1 MFWGSALGITRYGV
15 LAGSEEALVGPDGGR
30 PRALI
35 TKQGVLQATHRF
47 FLELRGIDVAY
58 IINVDRPSYRVQT
71 QDNKLLNWTFSTPVS
86 ITWDP
91 INFTIREIFDGYSL
105 TTVLGYFYNKL
116 TDLSWDPPNE
126 VNTAFFKDLAKLQLT
141 EALGPVKIKSLN
153 ANGEIVETWEL
164 HGAYITSMKPSQ
176 LSYDQDSLTNI
187 SVAVKY
193 DFATLA
199 VADAAAASGD
209 PFAAWKSD

>member
-1 MFWGSALGITRYGV
+1 
-15 LAGSEEALVGPDGGR
+15 
-30 PRALI
+30 
-35 TKQGVLQATHRF
+35 
-47 FLELRGIDVAY
+47 
-58 IINVDRPSYRVQT
+58 
-71 QDNKLLNWTFSTPVS
+71 
-86 ITWDP
+86 
-91 INFTIREIFDGYSL
+91 
-105 TTVLGYFYNKL
+105 
-116 TDLSWDPPNE
+116 
-126 VNTAFFKDLAKLQLT
+126 LAKLQLT